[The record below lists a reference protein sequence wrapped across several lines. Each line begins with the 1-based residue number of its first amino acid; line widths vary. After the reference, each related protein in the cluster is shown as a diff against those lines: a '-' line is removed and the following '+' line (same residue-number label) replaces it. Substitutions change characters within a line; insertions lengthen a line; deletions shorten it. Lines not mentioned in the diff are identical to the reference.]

1 MKSMKNKPT
10 RSELFLAIYPNS
22 QLENIRE
29 AIAISGAKIVIEN
42 SAYDIN
48 GGLIPVSFT
57 IYRKTADANIAGF
70 GYTFAHIIGADLPR
84 GPIDTSKLPKTTP
97 GLKEILSSIRFD
109 EE

>member
-1 MKSMKNKPT
+1 MKNKPT

-29 AIAISGAKIVIEN
+29 AIALSGAEIVIEN
-42 SAYDIN
+42 AAYGIN
-48 GGLIPVSFT
+48 GKFIPDSFT
-57 IYRKTADANIAGF
+57 IYRKSADANIAGF
-70 GYTFAHIIGADLPR
+70 GDAFAHIIGVDLPR

-97 GLKEILSSIRFD
+97 GLKEVLSKIHFD

>member
-1 MKSMKNKPT
+1 MKSKST

-29 AIAISGAKIVIEN
+29 AIAISGAEIVIEN

-48 GGLIPVSFT
+48 GEYIPDSFT
-57 IYRKTADANIAGF
+57 IYRKTADANIVGF
-70 GYTFAHIIGADLPR
+70 GDAFAHIIGADLPR

-97 GLKEILSSIRFD
+97 GLKEVLSKIRFD

>member
-1 MKSMKNKPT
+1 MKNKFS

-29 AIAISGAKIVIEN
+29 AIATSGAEISVEN
-42 SAYDIN
+42 AAYDIN
-48 GGLIPVSFT
+48 GEFIPDSFT
-57 IYRKTADANIAGF
+57 IHRKSVDANIAGF
-70 GYTFAHIIGADLPR
+70 GDAFAHIIGADLPR

-97 GLKEILSSIRFD
+97 GLKEVLSKIHFD

>member
-1 MKSMKNKPT
+1 MKNKPT

-29 AIAISGAKIVIEN
+29 AIAISGAEIVVEN
-42 SAYDIN
+42 AAYDIN
-48 GGLIPVSFT
+48 GEIIPDSFT

-70 GYTFAHIIGADLPR
+70 GDTFAHIIGVDLPR

-97 GLKEILSSIRFD
+97 GLKEVFSKIHFD

>member
-1 MKSMKNKPT
+1 MGNKST

-29 AIAISGAKIVIEN
+29 AIALSGAEIVIEN
-42 SAYDIN
+42 AAYDIH
-48 GGLIPVSFT
+48 GEFIPDSFT
-57 IYRKTADANIAGF
+57 IYRKSADVNIAGF
-70 GYTFAHIIGADLPR
+70 GDAFAHIIGADLPR

-97 GLKEILSSIRFD
+97 GLKEVLSKIHFD

>member
-1 MKSMKNKPT
+1 MKNKPA

-29 AIAISGAKIVIEN
+29 AIAISGAEIVIEN
-42 SAYDIN
+42 VAYDIN
-48 GGLIPVSFT
+48 GEFIPDSFT
-57 IYRKTADANIAGF
+57 IYRKTVDANIAGF
-70 GYTFAHIIGADLPR
+70 GDAYAHIIGADLPR

-97 GLKEILSSIRFD
+97 GLKEVLSKIHFD

>member
-1 MKSMKNKPT
+1 MKNKPS

-22 QLENIRE
+22 QLKNIRE
-29 AIAISGAKIVIEN
+29 AIAISGAEIVIED

-48 GGLIPVSFT
+48 GESIPDSFT
-57 IYRKTADANIAGF
+57 IYMKTVDANIAGF
-70 GYTFAHIIGADLPR
+70 GDAYAHIIGADLPR

-97 GLKEILSSIRFD
+97 GLKEVLSKINFD